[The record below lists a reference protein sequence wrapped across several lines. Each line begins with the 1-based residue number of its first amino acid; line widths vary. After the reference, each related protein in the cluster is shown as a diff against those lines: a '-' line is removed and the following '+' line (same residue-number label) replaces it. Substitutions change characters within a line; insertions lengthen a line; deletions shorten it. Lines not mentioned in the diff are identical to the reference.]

1 MKLVSAIIKCCKLNV
16 VDKFLTNVHPEL
28 QSQNTKKSNVKN
40 KQGSYDEHYLKDEDD
55 GRNKIFR
62 LQMSLVRVFHRLLW
76 FGPRLPPFEG
86 TTYSA
91 NKRTV
96 SSNEGMTAADLE
108 RSIAQLD
115 RRISVIERDHNYPKK
130 VSLTLNSV
138 SARPRPPAIIFFVL
152 VGNVG
157 IGLPQF

>member
-1 MKLVSAIIKCCKLNV
+1 M
-16 VDKFLTNVHPEL
+16 HPEL

-40 KQGSYDEHYLKDEDD
+40 KQGSYEHNLKDEDD

-62 LQMSLVRVFHRLLW
+62 LQMSLIRVFHRLLW

-138 SARPRPPAIIFFVL
+138 SARARPL
-152 VGNVG
+152 
-157 IGLPQF
+157 